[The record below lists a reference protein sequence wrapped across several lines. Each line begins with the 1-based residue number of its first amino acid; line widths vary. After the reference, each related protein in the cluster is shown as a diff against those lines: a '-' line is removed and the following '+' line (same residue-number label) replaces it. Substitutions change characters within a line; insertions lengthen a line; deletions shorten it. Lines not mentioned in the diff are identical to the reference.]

1 MKADGFERQVQDLTF
16 EIVEAPGPMV
26 VIAVCDDPAQN
37 ALILGHISK
46 QLELRGRTVLT
57 VGGRTSVS
65 ALFKYFLDKSSEAE
79 IGAISLSTLDI
90 VGTQSVDRFFAEL
103 NFRRDKLISLGVPIL
118 VWLSTDLLRR
128 FVAIAPDFWSRRST
142 VYYFSRSTADQL
154 IRRLFSRTSNGEE
167 REGTKSPISEALK
180 TVLYSEDELNRCL
193 RHRRSFSLAK
203 ADDLIKALR
212 SAVEDLIRECSG
224 GKQLEVG
231 LWLWNL
237 SQLDYD
243 VETMLEKLGGRE
255 RDLYQYL
262 YTDRNEVVLHLC
274 EETPRLLARY
284 LDQLEQ
290 TIRQGKRVDIV
301 SLLRSVAAG
310 KFGEMVRGLRQAMSA
325 EIAESADSFD
335 WPSSS
340 DVESAGAGSR
350 EPAAYELE
358 SWLSGYSDRRPA
370 FFSEAEGQVLKV
382 LYTEKL
388 TPGALAAMLGIP
400 PRKATAKIRYL
411 ERKVRA
417 FLGFAPQPYSHSA
430 AVNPRR

>member
-37 ALILGHISK
+37 ALIVGHISK
-46 QLELRGRTVLT
+46 QLELRGRTLLIVA
-57 VGGRTSVS
+57 GRTSVS
-65 ALFKYFLDKSSEAE
+65 GLFKYFLNKSKAA
-79 IGAISLSTLDI
+79 IGAISLSTLD
-90 VGTQSVDRFFAEL
+90 VMGTQSVDRFFAEL

-142 VYYFSRSTADQL
+142 VYYFSRSRADQL
-154 IRRLFSRTSNGEE
+154 IRRLFSRTPNGDE
-167 REGTKSPISEALK
+167 RGGTKSLIPEALK

-203 ADDLIKALR
+203 ADDLIKTLR
-212 SAVEDLIRECSG
+212 SAVEDLIRECSS

-243 VETMLEKLGGRE
+243 VETMVEKLGGRE

-262 YTDRNEVVLHLC
+262 HTDRNEVVLHLC

-301 SLLRSVAAG
+301 SLLRSVATG
-310 KFGEMVRGLRQAMSA
+310 KFGEMVRGLREAMSA
-325 EIAESADSFD
+325 EIVEYTDSHD

-340 DVESAGAGSR
+340 GAESAGVESR

-358 SWLSGYSDRRPA
+358 SWLSGYSDQRPA

-388 TPGALAAMLGIP
+388 TPGPLAAMLGIP

-417 FLGFAPQPYSHSA
+417 FLGFGPRPYS
-430 AVNPRR
+430 RRTTVSSRR